1 MKLYRFSPMQ
11 DKEQLYTKNMKK
23 YFILF
28 CVPAAVMG
36 EWMTSTPPEERKKQS
51 DKMMQDWQVW
61 TNNHQGM
68 IKDSG
73 MPLGKTK
80 RVTKEG
86 IADVKNDLN
95 YYLIVEADS
104 HEAAAE
110 MVRDNPHLEIPQ
122 AYVEV
127 VEIPHMGMWLVGER

>member
-1 MKLYRFSPMQ
+1 
-11 DKEQLYTKNMKK
+11 
-23 YFILF
+23 
-28 CVPAAVMG
+28 MG